1 MKLSIFKKFLIVF
14 GFSLFIVTSIK
25 PGVYANEKCVKPC
38 YADRCYYGTFDCE
51 FLCGMAFVSA
61 CFDKNGDLSTVGTNG
76 DLSTESD
83 GISVQIQK
91 GATYY
96 IVTIGDGNFKLE
108 LRLRFLGCN
117 DNPCSKITGT
127 LRFIEDCKEVARCC
141 IKGYESSITV
151 NSAAPQKSV
160 QELISALKDLYLRLK
175 K

>member
-1 MKLSIFKKFLIVF
+1 MKLSILKKFLIVF

-25 PGVYANEKCVKPC
+25 PSVYANEKCVKPC
-38 YADRCYYGTFDCE
+38 YADRCYYGTFDCA
-51 FLCGMAFVSA
+51 FLCGMEFFSV
-61 CFDKNGDLSTVGTNG
+61 CFDNSG

-96 IVTIGDGNFKLE
+96 IVTVGDGNFKLE

-151 NSAAPQKSV
+151 NSAAPEGSV
-160 QELISALKDLYLRLK
+160 QELIPALKDLYLRLK